1 MITSIELV
9 NWKTHGKSTI
19 NFSKGTNIL
28 IGQMGSGK
36 SSVMDA
42 ISFALFGTFP
52 AIKQRRVNT
61 KGLIR
66 NKPSQ
71 MDKASV
77 KLTFVVGEDTYTIER
92 NLGINDAAKATIE
105 KNGEYL
111 QSQPQRVN
119 EEIEKALKLDYDLF
133 SRAVYS
139 EQNRL
144 DYFLDL
150 SSSDRK
156 KQIDGLLGLD
166 KFALVGENSTSL
178 SNRIKDMVAE
188 SEKTA
193 SGFELDKAKSELDIL
208 RNEREKLS
216 AEHEDLEEK
225 LESKSI
231 TKKNDEEKLNEMKKA
246 YSRKIA
252 LSKEIA
258 EIHSKLTTLDSE
270 IKKIESKIPETPENL
285 ESQISELNS
294 KVGSLKGREKELVIK
309 ERKAQEN
316 LSKAESEIARLKK
329 DMEEKAKL
337 AEKLREKN
345 PETIEGMLNDKSDQ
359 MGDLE
364 KNLASQRSVK
374 EEGEKWAT
382 ELEKHIGK
390 CPVCERELSPEMKE
404 KLLSEKKLLV
414 ETTKKGILAT
424 KASIVA
430 LKEELQALTAE
441 LNGLKVVAERLKG
454 YSDLEPRMKSS
465 LELSESSKKELG
477 IIRADLDNARAELP
491 SLLEALSKLNSI
503 TEALERKKGYLSEK
517 ERAAPLLDSKNKE
530 LSSITVDEDALDIA
544 QKKYTELNSEISKI
558 STSIDANEKYVNEKE
573 QQIKSKKEEI
583 EKVERLYSEITE
595 RKKIIENLAKFRTS
609 IQETQTILRTRLIN
623 SINEVIQEIWPEL
636 YPYGDYT
643 GIMLAATPDDYKL
656 KVKTMLNNEYVWE
669 DVEAIASGG
678 ERSIACLSLRIA
690 FALVLVPNLKW
701 LILDEPTHN
710 IDTKGL
716 SKIVKVFNETLPRII
731 DQVFIITHD
740 EMLKQV
746 SNAKIYMLDR
756 NKEENQETIVQEV

>member
-28 IGQMGSGK
+28 IGEMGSGK

-66 NKPSQ
+66 NKPLQ

-77 KLTFVVGEDTYTIER
+77 RLTFVVGKDTYAIER
-92 NLGINDAAKATIE
+92 SLGLNDAAKATIE

-139 EQNRL
+139 EQNRM

-166 KFALVGENSTSL
+166 KFALAGENSTSL
-178 SNRIKDMVAE
+178 SNRIKEMVAE
-188 SEKTA
+188 TEKTA
-193 SGFELDKAKSELDIL
+193 SGFEVGKAKSELDSL
-208 RNEREKLS
+208 RDEHEKLS
-216 AEHEDLEEK
+216 AEREDLRER
-225 LESKSI
+225 LESRSMAKREG
-231 TKKNDEEKLNEMKKA
+231 EEKLNEMKKA
-246 YSRKIA
+246 YSKKIL

-258 EIHSKLTTLDSE
+258 EIHSKLSTLDSE
-270 IKKIESKIPETPENL
+270 IKKIESRLGAAPENL
-285 ESQISELNS
+285 EGKISEFNS
-294 KVGSLKGREKELVIK
+294 RIKLIKEKEKDLVLK

-316 LSKAESEIARLKK
+316 LSRAESELSRLRK
-329 DMEEKAKL
+329 DMEERSRL
-337 AEKLREKN
+337 AEMLKEKDAAAIDASIT
-345 PETIEGMLNDKSDQ
+345 EKARQ
-359 MGDLE
+359 MEELE
-364 KNLASQRSVK
+364 KNLASQRSSR

-382 ELEKHIGK
+382 ELEKHMGK
-390 CPVCERELSPEMKE
+390 CPVCERELSSEMRS
-404 KLLSEKKLLV
+404 KLLSEKKLII
-414 ETTKKGILAT
+414 ENAKKDILAT
-424 KASIVA
+424 KASIA
-430 LKEELQALTAE
+430 KLKDEIQASTAE
-441 LNGLKVVAERLKG
+441 SNRLKVIAERMKG
-454 YSDLEPRMKSS
+454 YSEIEPKMSS
-465 LELSESSKKELG
+465 SSELSESSKIVLAA
-477 IIRADLDNARAELP
+477 IRADLDGARADLQ
-491 SLLEALSKLNSI
+491 SLLEDLSKLNSMA
-503 TEALERKKGYLSEK
+503 EALERKKGYLSEK
-517 ERAAPLLDSKNKE
+517 EKMAPLLESRNKE
-530 LSSITVDEDALDIA
+530 LSSITVDEEALETA
-544 QKKYTELNSEISKI
+544 QSRYTELNSEISRI
-558 STSIDANEKYVNEKE
+558 TTSIEANEKYAREKE
-573 QQIKSKKEEI
+573 RQIASKKEEI
-583 EKVERLYSEITE
+583 ERVERLYSEIKE
-595 RKKIIENLAKFRTS
+595 RKRIIENLAKFRTS
-609 IQETQTILRTRLIN
+609 IQETQTILRTRLID

-643 GIMLAATPDDYKL
+643 GIMLAATPEDYKL
-656 KVKTMLNNEYVWE
+656 KVKTMLNNEYAWE

-756 NKEENQETIVQEV
+756 NKEENQETIVQEA

>member
-28 IGQMGSGK
+28 IGEMGSGK

-66 NKPSQ
+66 NKPLQ

-77 KLTFVVGEDTYTIER
+77 RLTFVVGKDTYTIER
-92 NLGINDAAKATIE
+92 SLGLNDAAKATIE

-166 KFALVGENSTSL
+166 KFALAGENLTSL
-178 SNRIKDMVAE
+178 SNRIKEMVAE

-193 SGFELDKAKSELDIL
+193 SGFEVDKAKSELDSL
-208 RNEREKLS
+208 RDEYEKLS
-216 AEHEDLEEK
+216 AEREDLSER
-225 LESKSI
+225 LESRSMAKREG
-231 TKKNDEEKLNEMKKA
+231 EEKLNEMKKA
-246 YSRKIA
+246 YSKKIL

-258 EIHSKLTTLDSE
+258 EIHSKLSTLDSE
-270 IKKIESKIPETPENL
+270 IKKIESRLGAAPENL
-285 ESQISELNS
+285 EGKISELNYRIKS
-294 KVGSLKGREKELVIK
+294 IKEREKDLVLK

-316 LSKAESEIARLKK
+316 LSRAESELSRLRK
-329 DMEEKAKL
+329 DMEERSRL
-337 AEKLREKN
+337 AEMLKEKDAAAIDASIT
-345 PETIEGMLNDKSDQ
+345 EKARQ
-359 MGDLE
+359 MEELE
-364 KNLASQRSVK
+364 KNLASQRSSR
-374 EEGEKWAT
+374 EEGEKWAA
-382 ELEKHIGK
+382 ELEKHMGK
-390 CPVCERELSPEMKE
+390 CPVCERELSSEMRS
-404 KLLSEKKLLV
+404 KLLSEKKLII
-414 ETTKKGILAT
+414 ENAKKDILAT
-424 KASIVA
+424 KASIA
-430 LKEELQALTAE
+430 KLKDEIQASTAE
-441 LNGLKVVAERLKG
+441 SNKLKVIAERMKG
-454 YSDLEPRMKSS
+454 YSEIEPKMSS
-465 LELSESSKKELG
+465 SSELSESSKIVLAAIHADLDG
-477 IIRADLDNARAELP
+477 ARADLQ
-491 SLLEALSKLNSI
+491 SLLEDLSRLNSMA
-503 TEALERKKGYLSEK
+503 EALERKKGYLSEK
-517 ERAAPLLDSKNKE
+517 EKMAPLLESRNKE
-530 LSSITVDEDALDIA
+530 LSSITVDEEALEIA
-544 QKKYTELNSEISKI
+544 QSKYTELNSEISRI
-558 STSIDANEKYVNEKE
+558 TTSIEANEKYAREKE
-573 QQIKSKKEEI
+573 RQIASKKEEI
-583 EKVERLYSEITE
+583 GRVERIYSEIKE
-595 RKKIIENLAKFRTS
+595 RKRIIENLAKFRTS
-609 IQETQTILRTRLIN
+609 IQETQTILRTRLID

-643 GIMLAATPDDYKL
+643 GIMLAATPEDYKL
-656 KVKTMLNNEYVWE
+656 KVKTMLNNEYAWE